1 MIVFYRYVF
10 FVLMLIHNTV
20 WARSGPEIRY
30 LYDDEENEQMIVF
43 FYDNSFA
50 RCEQCSLFNG
60 DNIKKLLATPLNT
73 RIEQLYTKDDESICI
88 DSESCILLPKHDKK
102 NYLWKIIDYRWVG
115 DQPEYKSYD
124 RNTPREELQEVTQAS
139 LITPVFNNQKNT
151 NDEDAYEISADNAYY
166 YAQTAECLGEYN
178 LQHIETDKRYL
189 VFTLDNGQKIMV
201 DMKSDYNGFPIN
213 ALLYRPGRI
222 PFVIDL
228 TDGEQVSAKLYLT
241 SR

>member
-1 MIVFYRYVF
+1 MTVFFRYVF
-10 FVLMLIHNTV
+10 FVLIFLHNTV

-30 LYDDEENEQMIVF
+30 LYDDEENEQMIAF

-60 DNIKKLLATPLNT
+60 DTIKKLLATPLNT

-124 RNTPREELQEVTQAS
+124 RNIPREEQQEVTLAS

-151 NDEDAYEISADNAYY
+151 NDDDANEISADNAYY

-201 DMKSDYNGFPIN
+201 DMKSDSNGVPIN

-222 PFVIDL
+222 PFVVDL
-228 TDGEQVSAKLYLT
+228 TDTDQVSAKLYLT
-241 SR
+241 GR